1 MLHVAWTGDAIR
13 KTNMGIAFFSPFV
26 WSVLQTI
33 YHHPT
38 LARIRQHIKENKKQ
52 GQQHFHWATHLIVI
66 FYVIMRVLLSVF

>member
-26 WSVLQTI
+26 WSVSS

-52 GQQHFHWATHLIVI
+52 GQQHSHWATHLIV
-66 FYVIMRVLLSVF
+66 FFDVIMQVLLSVF